1 MRRGRNRGDFG
12 DERGVTVR
20 RDGGWNEESGWER
33 SVRWKG
39 GLGKKGSDC
48 VWRGYAVIGMKMR

>member
-12 DERGVTVR
+12 DETGVTVR

-39 GLGKKGSDC
+39 GLGKKE
-48 VWRGYAVIGMKMR
+48 VIVFGEDML